1 MNAFQR
7 LTLSGSL
14 AVGLLMSAPSVAF
27 ASSSSAV
34 VDLSTVNVAL
44 IDDNSGWT
52 VSFTT
57 PSDAPTN
64 AAYLVATNEDSFC
77 TALGTDTVADTV
89 SCDVPLLD
97 DPSARPSVSRIDVI
111 PPDYDPTVFG
121 FPVDISSATVALNG
135 DASSWTIT
143 WKTLSDI
150 ATGGSYVVN
159 TTDGSMCTA
168 DSGSAVDGVASCDV
182 GLLDDPS
189 VAPEIAT
196 IRFYPPIIE
205 YIGGPS
211 LSVDVATAT
220 IVLNADGTGWTVT
233 WSELSAD
240 GAQFPYAVTTTTG
253 ETCYADG
260 AGVEGTQLS
269 CDLPLLADPS
279 ETPTLESIRT
289 ISVMYDAR
297 GAENDGTTSY
307 GTTTDIPVGTGPVS
321 TIQNG
326 IPTMADDSLVAPGS
340 GRSSTWVWITGLV
353 GLLVG
358 SGAILR
364 RKMVTRVSSDA

>member
-14 AVGLLMSAPSVAF
+14 AVGLLMSAPGAAF
-27 ASSSSAV
+27 ASASSAV
-34 VDLSTVNVAL
+34 VDLGTVNVAL
-44 IDDNSGWT
+44 SDDNSGWT
-52 VSFTT
+52 VSFNT
-57 PSDAPTN
+57 PSDAPPN

-77 TALGTDTVADTV
+77 TAFGTDTVGDTV

-97 DPSARPSVSRIDVI
+97 DPSAQPTVSRIDVI

-121 FPVDISSATVALNG
+121 FPVDISSATVDLNG
-135 DASSWTIT
+135 DASGWTIT

-159 TTDGSMCTA
+159 TTDGSMCTV
-168 DSGSAVDGVASCDV
+168 DSAAAADGVASCDV
-182 GLLDDPS
+182 ELLDDPS
-189 VAPEIAT
+189 VAPEVAT

-260 AGVEGTQLS
+260 TGVEGTQLS

-297 GAENDGTTSY
+297 GTMNEGGTSY
-307 GTTTDIPVGTGPVS
+307 GTTTIAPVS
-321 TIQNG
+321 TIH
-326 IPTMADDSLVAPGS
+326 TRTLKMADDVFVGPGN
-340 GRSSTWVWITGLV
+340 GRSATWVWLSGLFA
-353 GLLVG
+353 LLLG
-358 SGAILR
+358 SGALLR
-364 RKMVTRVSSDA
+364 RKLVARTSKDD

>member
-1 MNAFQR
+1 MNALQR
-7 LTLSGSL
+7 FTLTGSL
-14 AVGLLMSAPSVAF
+14 VFGFLMGVPGAAF
-27 ASSSSAV
+27 ASGSIPV
-34 VDLSTVNVAL
+34 VDLSSVTISL
-44 IDDNSGWT
+44 SGDGSGWT
-52 VSFTT
+52 ISFIAPPGA
-57 PSDAPTN
+57 PSDAS
-64 AAYLVATNEDSFC
+64 YQVATNEDSFC
-77 TALGTDTVADTV
+77 TAFGTDTVGDTV

-97 DPSARPSVSRIDVI
+97 DPSAQPTVSRIDVI

-121 FPVDISSATVALNG
+121 FPVDISSATVNLNG
-135 DASSWTIT
+135 DASGWTIK

-150 ATGGSYVVN
+150 VTGGSYVVN

-168 DSGSAVDGVASCDV
+168 DSGSAVDGVASCEV

-189 VAPEIAT
+189 VAPEVAT

-211 LSVDVATAT
+211 VSVDVATAT
-220 IVLNADGTGWTVT
+220 IVLNADGKGWTVT

-240 GAQFPYAVTTTTG
+240 GAQFPYAVTTITG

-260 AGVEGTQLS
+260 TGVEGTQLS

-297 GAENDGTTSY
+297 GAMNEGGTSY
-307 GTTTDIPVGTGPVS
+307 VTTTIAPVS
-321 TIQNG
+321 TIHTRA
-326 IPTMADDSLVAPGS
+326 PKMADDVVVEPGN
-340 GRSSTWVWITGLV
+340 GRRATWVWLSGLFAI
-353 GLLVG
+353 LLG
-358 SGAILR
+358 SVALLR
-364 RKMVTRVSSDA
+364 RKMVARTSNDD